1 MSRKKKTPEA
11 ARARVGDL
19 FMAFGWDKEKRRAW
33 LDEHMEL
40 SPTELLKAAE
50 AAVDKDHTVWRD
62 MERKR
67 GPAPSKTPA
76 VNDETGEQGN
86 K

>member
-1 MSRKKKTPEA
+1 
-11 ARARVGDL
+11 
-19 FMAFGWDKEKRRAW
+19 
-33 LDEHMEL
+33 MEL

-67 GPAPSKTPA
+67 GAARSKTPA
-76 VNDETGEQGN
+76 ANDGTGEQGN
-86 K
+86 E